1 MSFRP
6 SIQAFFGALLLV
18 LTLACGGGGGGGGNS
33 PTPVAISVTP
43 TTASLFTGASQTFA
57 ATVTGNTNTAVTWTV
72 QEGAPGGTVTS
83 GGVYTA
89 PATPGTYHVIATSVA
104 DTSKRASATV
114 TVTAAPVVAVALTP
128 TTTSLFTGASQTFT
142 ATVTGNANTAVT
154 WTVQEGA
161 LGGTI
166 TSGGVYTAPATPGT
180 YHVIATSV
188 ADPSKVASAT
198 VTVTAAPV
206 VAVALTPTTT
216 SLFTGASQ
224 TFTATVTGNA
234 NTAVTWTVQE
244 GALGGTITSGGVY
257 TAPATPGTYHVI
269 ATSVADASKAASAT
283 LTVTAAPVVAVALMP
298 TSASLVTG
306 ASQTFTAT
314 VTGNAN
320 TAVTWTVQE
329 GALGGTITSGGVYT
343 APATPGTYHVI
354 ATSVADTSKSASA
367 TVTVTSVATGL
378 NYVDPTTGTYRLLK
392 NSTLSTA
399 SHLVLDVV
407 GVGAPSGA
415 AIAFTLSV
423 GDSQTLWVKVDGAD
437 AEVIE
442 NGTVLSLGTGPL
454 ALKGKVVGGVLTA
467 ALGQKGTGSS
477 VALNG
482 VLARVALDL
491 KAGAPLGP
499 VPFAVVKAQVLQSDG
514 SLPVV
519 SISIGTLTVN

>member
-114 TVTAAPVVAVALTP
+114 TVTAPVVAVALTP

-188 ADPSKVASAT
+188 AD
-198 VTVTAAPV
+198 
-206 VAVALTPTTT
+206 
-216 SLFTGASQ
+216 
-224 TFTATVTGNA
+224 
-234 NTAVTWTVQE
+234 
-244 GALGGTITSGGVY
+244 
-257 TAPATPGTYHVI
+257 
-269 ATSVADASKAASAT
+269 
-283 LTVTAAPVVAVALMP
+283 
-298 TSASLVTG
+298 
-306 ASQTFTAT
+306 
-314 VTGNAN
+314 
-320 TAVTWTVQE
+320 
-329 GALGGTITSGGVYT
+329 
-343 APATPGTYHVI
+343 
-354 ATSVADTSKSASA
+354 TSK
-367 TVTVTSVATGL
+367 
-378 NYVDPTTGTYRLLK
+378 
-392 NSTLSTA
+392 
-399 SHLVLDVV
+399 
-407 GVGAPSGA
+407 
-415 AIAFTLSV
+415 
-423 GDSQTLWVKVDGAD
+423 
-437 AEVIE
+437 
-442 NGTVLSLGTGPL
+442 
-454 ALKGKVVGGVLTA
+454 
-467 ALGQKGTGSS
+467 
-477 VALNG
+477 
-482 VLARVALDL
+482 
-491 KAGAPLGP
+491 
-499 VPFAVVKAQVLQSDG
+499 
-514 SLPVV
+514 
-519 SISIGTLTVN
+519 